1 MPRFKFIG
9 DPRDNFSGPEV
20 LRMFGRD
27 FPRDKWVDVDEGEI
41 CEKLESHTHF
51 DADFAKELEAAP
63 VREIAPDNIASDGS
77 EIAEPIRRKRGPKK
91 GWKKLLNA

>member
-9 DPRDNFSGPEV
+9 DPRDNYSGPEV

-27 FPRDKWVDVDEGEI
+27 FPRDKWVEVEEGEF
-41 CEKLESHTHF
+41 CEKLESHSHF
-51 DADFAKELEAAP
+51 DADFAKELEM
-63 VREIAPDNIASDGS
+63 APDNIASDGS

-91 GWKKLLNA
+91 GWKKLLNG